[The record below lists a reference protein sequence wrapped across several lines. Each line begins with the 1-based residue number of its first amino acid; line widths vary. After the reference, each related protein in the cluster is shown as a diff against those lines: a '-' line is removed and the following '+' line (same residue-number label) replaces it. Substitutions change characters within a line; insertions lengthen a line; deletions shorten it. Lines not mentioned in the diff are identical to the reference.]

1 MPLANGNSIP
11 QIAWMTLKASRRG
24 LVPPFIAMDV
34 LRAANARAAAGER
47 VIHLEVGQP
56 GTPAPA
62 PVRDAARQALADDK
76 IGYTDAEGIAK
87 LREAIAADYRARY
100 DVGVDPA
107 EIVVTT
113 GSSAAFQLGFLAAF
127 EPGDRVALAAPG
139 YPAYRNILSAL
150 GLETV
155 LIEVGENAH
164 YQPNPELLADIPDLA
179 GLIVASPANPTGTMI
194 APAELARLAEYCR
207 ERGIR
212 LVSDEIYHGITY
224 EAAAATARAF
234 GARDKTGAIIVNS
247 FSKYYS
253 MTGWRLGWM
262 LVPPDLARSVECL
275 AQNFYISPPA
285 LSQLAA
291 IAAFQCRDELD
302 GHVARYRAN
311 RDLLIATLKKV
322 GLTRF
327 APAEGAFYLYVD
339 VSSLT
344 RDSEAFCRRML
355 AEIGVATTPGRDFDP
370 IHGDDWLRLSFA
382 GSTDDIKEAA
392 ERLATWLPRQG

>member
-1 MPLANGNSIP
+1 MSLRP
-11 QIAWMTLKASRRG
+11 SRRG

-34 LRAANARAAAGER
+34 LRAANAREAAGER

-62 PVRDAARQALADDK
+62 AVLDAARAALGGEK
-76 IGYTDAEGIAK
+76 IGYTDAEGIAP
-87 LREAIAADYRARY
+87 LRAAIAGHYRAQY
-100 DVGVDPA
+100 GLAVDPA
-107 EIVVTT
+107 EIAVTT
-113 GSSAAFQLGFLAAF
+113 GSSAAFQLAFLAAF

-155 LIEVGENAH
+155 LIEAGENAH
-164 YQPNPELLADIPDLA
+164 YQPNPELLDREDGLA

-194 APAELARLAEYCR
+194 APAELERLYRYCR

-224 EAAAATARAF
+224 GTAAQSARAF
-234 GARDKTGAIIVNS
+234 GQDAIVVNS

-262 LVPPDLARSVECL
+262 LAPPDLARSVECL

-291 IAAFQCRDELD
+291 VAAFDCREELD

-311 RDLLIATLKKV
+311 RDLLTAAFAKA
-322 GLTRF
+322 GLTRL

-339 VSSLT
+339 VSSRT
-344 RDSEAFCRRML
+344 GDSGEFCRRML
-355 AEIGVATTPGRDFDP
+355 AEIGVAATPGADFDP
-370 IHGDDWLRLSFA
+370 IHGNSWVRFSFA
-382 GSTDDIKEAA
+382 GSTGDIEEAA
-392 ERLATWLPRQG
+392 RRLAGWL

>member
-1 MPLANGNSIP
+1 
-11 QIAWMTLKASRRG
+11 MTLRVSRRG
-24 LVPPFIAMDV
+24 LVPPFIAMDM
-34 LRAANARAAAGER
+34 LSAANAREAAGDR

-56 GTPAPA
+56 GTPAPQA
-62 PVRDAARQALADDK
+62 VLAAARAALAENR
-76 IGYTDAEGIAK
+76 IGYTDAAGIAP
-87 LREAIAADYRARY
+87 LREAIAQHYRAQY
-100 DVGVDPA
+100 GVAVDPG

-113 GSSAAFQLGFLAAF
+113 GSSAAFQLAFLAAF

-164 YQPNPELLADIPDLA
+164 YQPNPDLLADAGDLD

-194 APAELARLAEYCR
+194 APADLARLCDYCR

-212 LVSDEIYHGITY
+212 LISDEIYHGITY
-224 EAAAATARAF
+224 GAPAQTARAF
-234 GARDKTGAIIVNS
+234 GGEGIVVNS

-262 LVPPDLARSVECL
+262 VVPPDLARSVECL

-291 IAAFQCRDELD
+291 VAAFDCREELD

-311 RDLLIATLKKV
+311 RDLLVAALARA
-322 GLTRF
+322 GLTRL
-327 APAEGAFYLYVD
+327 APAEGAFYLYAD

-344 RDSEAFCRRML
+344 GDSAGFCRRL
-355 AEIGVATTPGRDFDP
+355 LVETGIALTPGRDFDP
-370 IHGDDWLRLSFA
+370 IHGDSWVRLSFA
-382 GSTDDIKEAA
+382 GSREDIAEAA
-392 ERLATWLPRQG
+392 RRLAAWLPRQPILNAAR

>member
-1 MPLANGNSIP
+1 
-11 QIAWMTLKASRRG
+11 MTLRVSRRG
-24 LVPPFIAMDV
+24 LVPPFIAMDM
-34 LRAANARAAAGER
+34 LSAANAREAAGDR

-56 GTPAPA
+56 GTPAPQA
-62 PVRDAARQALADDK
+62 VLAAARAALAENR
-76 IGYTDAEGIAK
+76 IGYTDAAGIAP
-87 LREAIAADYRARY
+87 LREAIAQHYRAQY
-100 DVGVDPA
+100 GVAVDPA

-113 GSSAAFQLGFLAAF
+113 GSSAAFQLAFLAAF

-164 YQPNPELLADIPDLA
+164 YQPNPDLLADAGDLD

-194 APAELARLAEYCR
+194 APADLARLCDYCR

-212 LVSDEIYHGITY
+212 LISDEIYHGITY
-224 EAAAATARAF
+224 GAPAQTARAF
-234 GARDKTGAIIVNS
+234 GGEGIVVNS

-262 LVPPDLARSVECL
+262 VVPPDLARSVECL

-291 IAAFQCRDELD
+291 VAAFDCREELD

-311 RDLLIATLKKV
+311 RDLLVAALARA
-322 GLTRF
+322 GLTRL
-327 APAEGAFYLYVD
+327 APAEGAFYLYAD

-344 RDSEAFCRRML
+344 GDSAGFCRRL
-355 AEIGVATTPGRDFDP
+355 LVETGIALTPGRDFDP
-370 IHGDDWLRLSFA
+370 IHGDSWVRLSFA
-382 GSTDDIKEAA
+382 GSREDIAEAA
-392 ERLATWLPRQG
+392 RRLAAWLPRQPILNAAR

>member
-1 MPLANGNSIP
+1 MPLANGNLSP
-11 QIAWMTLKASRRG
+11 QIGGMTLRVSRRG

-34 LRAANARAAAGER
+34 LRAANAREAAGHR

-56 GTPAPA
+56 GTPAPTT
-62 PVRDAARQALADDK
+62 VLDAARRALTEDR
-76 IGYTDAEGIAK
+76 IGYTDAEGIAP
-87 LREAIAADYRARY
+87 LREAIAAHYQAQY
-100 DVGVDPA
+100 GVAVDPA
-107 EIVVTT
+107 GIAVTT
-113 GSSAAFQLGFLAAF
+113 GSSAAFQLAFLAAF

-179 GLIVASPANPTGTMI
+179 GLIIASPANPTGTMI
-194 APAELARLAEYCR
+194 APAELARLTAYCR
-207 ERGIR
+207 DRGIR
-212 LVSDEIYHGITY
+212 LVSDEIYHGIVY
-224 EAAAATARAF
+224 EGAAETARRF
-234 GARDKTGAIIVNS
+234 GREAIVVNS

-262 LVPPDLARSVECL
+262 LVPPDLQRSVECL

-285 LSQLAA
+285 LSQRAA
-291 IAAFQCRDELD
+291 IAAFHCRAELD
-302 GHVARYRAN
+302 SHVARYRAN
-311 RDLLIATLKKV
+311 RDLLIGMLKSA
-322 GLTRF
+322 GLSHF

-344 RDSEAFCRRML
+344 RDSEAFCRRLL
-355 AEIGVATTPGRDFDP
+355 AETGVAITPGRDFDP
-370 IHGDDWLRLSFA
+370 IHGGDWVRLSFA
-382 GSTDDIKEAA
+382 GSTEDISEAA
-392 ERLATWLPRQG
+392 ALLATWLPKQR

>member
-1 MPLANGNSIP
+1 MSAMPLTP
-11 QIAWMTLKASRRG
+11 SRRG

-34 LRAANARAAAGER
+34 FREAFAREAAGHS

-56 GTPAPA
+56 GTPAPQA
-62 PVRDAARQALADDK
+62 VLDTAREALAKDR
-76 IGYTDAEGIAK
+76 IGYTDARGIAP
-87 LREAIAADYRARY
+87 LREAIARHYRDQYNLA
-100 DVGVDPA
+100 VDPG

-113 GSSAAFQLGFLAAF
+113 GSSAAFQLAFLAAF
-127 EPGDRVALAAPG
+127 EPGERVALAAPG

-150 GLETV
+150 GLEPV

-164 YQPNPELLADIPDLA
+164 YQPNPELLAEAGELA

-194 APAELARLAEYCR
+194 ASDDLARLALYCR
-207 ERGIR
+207 ERNIR

-224 EAAAATARAF
+224 ERAPHTARAF
-234 GARDKTGAIIVNS
+234 GNQAIVVNS

-262 LVPPDLARSVECL
+262 VVPPDLARSVECL
-275 AQNFYISPPA
+275 AQNFYVSPPA

-291 IAAFQCRDELD
+291 LAAFGCRAELD

-311 RDLLIATLKKV
+311 RDGLIAMLV
-322 GLTRF
+322 GAGLTRF

-339 VSSLT
+339 VSMLT
-344 RDSEAFCRRML
+344 ADSQAFCRRML
-355 AEIGVATTPGRDFDP
+355 AETGVATTPGRDFDP
-370 IHGDDWLRLSFA
+370 IHGDSWVRLSFA
-382 GSTDDIKEAA
+382 GSSADIAEAA
-392 ERLATWLPRQG
+392 RRLLLWLPRAG